1 MEIFIVTTRLI
12 GSDGMATHYF
22 AEPHFN
28 IDEKDTITP
37 DTMRSV
43 CERVS
48 DVLNDCFRAAKI
60 EKGAVPTALG
70 K

>member
-1 MEIFIVTTRLI
+1 MEIWIETTRVL

-22 AEPHFN
+22 AEPHFT
-28 IDEKDTITP
+28 IDEKDTISP

-48 DVLNDCFRAAKI
+48 DVLNECFRAAKI
-60 EKGAVPTALG
+60 EKGC